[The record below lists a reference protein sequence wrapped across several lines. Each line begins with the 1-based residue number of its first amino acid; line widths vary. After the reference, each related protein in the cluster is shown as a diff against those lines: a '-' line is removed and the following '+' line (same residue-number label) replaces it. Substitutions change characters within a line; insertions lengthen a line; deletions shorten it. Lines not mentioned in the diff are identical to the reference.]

1 MSIWLFRL
9 IAAGVT
15 LSIWVLSLIPLGQT
29 SIPGGDKLH
38 HFIAYASVMAAW
50 RLATPLHT
58 KWQQLVVAAS
68 LMAMGVTIEF
78 LQGLTPYRFF
88 EWADA
93 LANAAGVIIGWTISW
108 ALMKLIPAKWY
119 RA

>member
-1 MSIWLFRL
+1 
-9 IAAGVT
+9 
-15 LSIWVLSLIPLGQT
+15 
-29 SIPGGDKLH
+29 
-38 HFIAYASVMAAW
+38 
-50 RLATPLHT
+50 
-58 KWQQLVVAAS
+58 
-68 LMAMGVTIEF
+68 MGVTIEF